1 MGDEPGAIYFE
12 YKNIVNHTDF
22 SAVDELHLSLMTQHI
37 YLQADAYTFIHMPRL
52 GEELDV
58 ERLALYLP
66 RCLRMHVASY
76 LLTASW
82 VYPLPL
88 FAKLAKALIRLGIS
102 CHNSYLFIDEC
113 LYKITE
119 VVIVTMTFLLL
130 VFRIR
135 RHLGMQET
143 VQDNALYLLFL
154 LGHPLPISGKQI
166 FLKGLDQSDEL
177 SQAA

>member
-66 RCLRMHVASY
+66 RRLRMHVASY
-76 LLTASW
+76 LLTAAW
-82 VYPLPL
+82 IYPLPL
-88 FAKLAKALIRLGIS
+88 FAELAKVLIRLMIF
-102 CHNSYLFIDEC
+102 CHNSHLLVYEC
-113 LYKITE
+113 LHVAAE
-119 VVIVTMTFLLL
+119 VVIVTMAFLLL

-154 LGHPLPISGKQI
+154 LGHPLPM
-166 FLKGLDQSDEL
+166 
-177 SQAA
+177 SQYIG